1 MAIWTGRWPTR
12 HGLVNKLAPAPDGK
26 SLVDAT
32 LREDVKTYPETLV
45 GKGWVAGAF
54 TGDAGVSKKFGYGR
68 GFAEFVD
75 DKKFGGMDHSV
86 PGAKAFLA
94 ANAAKSMFLFF
105 HGYDVHGQA
114 PLPEGVAP
122 ARGSYAGPL
131 DGGIAEQAKYR
142 EAALAKIQK
151 PGDAPSLVGELS
163 KDDAAFLLGVYD
175 QKVEIADT
183 RMGEFL
189 QALKASG
196 AWDTSIVALISD
208 HGEEF
213 MEHGA
218 IDHGYSIYQEQLH
231 VPMMIHFPG
240 QKARVDVAEP
250 VRTIDLFPTVFDA
263 LGYEQLPD
271 VDGRSLIP
279 FLAGEAAEP
288 PRPLLAES
296 DYRLFVHHRAIR
308 KGDHKLIL
316 DLGDN
321 GVELY
326 DLKNDPGETKNLAE
340 TEKKLAYELEQEL
353 RGELLKWQS
362 DPAVYLGRSEEKI
375 KVY

>member
-1 MAIWTGRWPTR
+1 
-12 HGLVNKLAPAPDGK
+12 
-26 SLVDAT
+26 
-32 LREDVKTYPETLV
+32 
-45 GKGWVAGAF
+45 
-54 TGDAGVSKKFGYGR
+54 
-68 GFAEFVD
+68 
-75 DKKFGGMDHSV
+75 
-86 PGAKAFLA
+86 
-94 ANAAKSMFLFF
+94 
-105 HGYDVHGQA
+105 
-114 PLPEGVAP
+114 
-122 ARGSYAGPL
+122 
-131 DGGIAEQAKYR
+131 
-142 EAALAKIQK
+142 
-151 PGDAPSLVGELS
+151 
-163 KDDAAFLLGVYD
+163 
-175 QKVEIADT
+175 
-183 RMGEFL
+183 
-189 QALKASG
+189 
-196 AWDTSIVALISD
+196 
-208 HGEEF
+208 
-213 MEHGA
+213 
-218 IDHGYSIYQEQLH
+218 
-231 VPMMIHFPG
+231 MMIHFPG
-240 QKARVDVAEP
+240 QKARVDIAEP